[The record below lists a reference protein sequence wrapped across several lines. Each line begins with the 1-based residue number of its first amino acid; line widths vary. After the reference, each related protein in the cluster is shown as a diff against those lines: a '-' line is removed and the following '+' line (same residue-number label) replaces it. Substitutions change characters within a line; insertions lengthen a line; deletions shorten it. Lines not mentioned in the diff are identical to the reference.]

1 MSIITDPKEI
11 AARSFEIIDS
21 FLMDMKFPKFQ
32 EYVVKRVVH
41 ATADLN
47 YAKELLFHAQ
57 AIAAGLEAIREGR
70 DIVVDANMVK
80 AGINKN
86 IMSKFGGKVICLIDD
101 QDIIRQSAQLN
112 ITRAILAMKKSAR
125 SMNGGVVA
133 IGNAPTALFE
143 LCDLVKRRKARPAL
157 IVGFP
162 LGFVGAKAAKKKL
175 LTLNL
180 PYITNRSR
188 KGGSSAAAAVVNALL
203 KIAQEVKD

>member
-1 MSIITDPKEI
+1 MAVITNPKEI
-11 AARSFEIIDS
+11 KARSFEIIDS
-21 FLMDMKFPKFQ
+21 FLMDLKFPKFQ

-47 YAKELLFHAQ
+47 YAKELLFHVK

-112 ITRAILAMKKSAR
+112 ITRAILAMKKSIR

-157 IVGFP
+157 IVGLP
-162 LGFVGAKAAKKKL
+162 VGFVGAKEVKKKL
-175 LTLNL
+175 LTLNV